1 MRGWCAAPDKWSA
14 APAAPAGIYFL
25 GGYEANREAETR
37 LFIDTARCLNLPLD
51 FYIYS
56 KDERAEKAF
65 GQAGITYL
73 NQQSALTFEQNLQKV
88 QQCEVVVDFV
98 SPDHQGLSFRLFDAL
113 RFDKKVITT
122 NQAVTHYD
130 FYRPEN
136 IFVWN
141 GTDLSGLADFLSL
154 PYQAIDPEI
163 KKRYSFKGWL
173 DQILEN
179 RPSA

>member
-1 MRGWCAAPDKWSA
+1 M
-14 APAAPAGIYFL
+14 
-25 GGYEANREAETR
+25 
-37 LFIDTARCLNLPLD
+37 NLPLD

-73 NQQSALTFEQNLQKV
+73 NQQSALSFEQNLQKV

-136 IFVWN
+136 IFVWDGRN
-141 GTDLSGLADFLSL
+141 LDGLTDFLKQ
-154 PYQAIDPEI
+154 PYVHIAPEI
-163 KKRYSFKGWL
+163 KNCYSFQGWL
-173 DQILEN
+173 KQVLSSAVM
-179 RPSA
+179 PSTIIERINAECVRNF